1 MDVMRIVQHSVTGRH
16 IDRPPTQ
23 LVLSAIIPCAVTGRI
38 IGLCAGCGGMGGRNQ
53 AKSTLSMT
61 LIMASICL
69 NNAKE
74 NFHFMVVPKKRLVKD
89 HA

>member
-23 LVLSAIIPCAVTGRI
+23 LVLSAIIPCAVTSRI
-38 IGLCAGCGGMGGRNQ
+38 IGPCVGCGGMGRRNQ
-53 AKSTLSMT
+53 VKSTLSVT
-61 LIMASICL
+61 RIMASICL

-74 NFHFMVVPKKRLVKD
+74 NFHFMVVPKNGL
-89 HA
+89 